1 MHNKGDGLMQVI
13 GMHIG
18 SSFAEVCL
26 MRENSKG
33 QLTQASEPVYLYLPR
48 QTLKSSLPKVLA
60 DARIDA
66 AFVTT
71 QFLERLFDF
80 RLGGSTAQVVTSG
93 CENWPFLGSSA
104 AQRGWLHPSK
114 TQPIAARE
122 LSFPVEE
129 RIDSAGNVVTP
140 MNEASLLAIAEKLKA
155 SEIKR
160 VCIHFLNAP
169 ANPSHQTRAAE
180 FFKTQGFDVFVPPTC
195 DHLTEAHRWRR
206 STLEA
211 SFSGTFEEI
220 RSDIEKGLEGLV
232 APDALFFRDRGG
244 FQSPAKTSRVG
255 SLFGLDE
262 ILVSHFPKATAVLDL
277 GLESW
282 RLVTRKKQSS
292 WESPWGC
299 IVAQGSARF
308 DLRCQPTSLLEKDSS
323 GDVVIHPK
331 KEGFEP
337 GPLCFG
343 RGQKF
348 LVFDLFSEELQKQE
362 GVKQQMPESG
372 VAKKEFFLNTLCRNS
387 RAKDPAKLVQ
397 QLRSD
402 VLESIAWDVQV
413 SAEEGPLVVHGFF
426 ASLLG
431 PELRERMPDREII
444 LSTEASASL
453 TAKAGRSPRP

>member
-1 MHNKGDGLMQVI
+1 MQVI
-13 GMHIG
+13 GIHIG

-33 QLTQASEPVYLYLPR
+33 QLTQAGEPVYLYLPR
-48 QTLKSSLPKVLA
+48 QTLKSSLPKVLSDFKA
-60 DARIDA
+60 DA

-104 AQRGWLHPSK
+104 SQRGWIHPTK

-122 LSFPVEE
+122 LSFPVDE
-129 RIDSAGNVVTP
+129 RIDSAGRVITP
-140 MNEASLLAIAEKLKA
+140 LDETSLHPIAEKLKS

-169 ANPSHQTRAAE
+169 ANSAHQNQAAE

-195 DHLTEAHRWRR
+195 ADLTEAHRWRR

-220 RSDIEKGLEGLV
+220 RADLEKGLEGLLPTE
-232 APDALFFRDRGG
+232 AIFFRDRGN
-244 FQSPAKTSRVG
+244 FQAPAKTSRVG

-299 IVAQGSARF
+299 IEAEGSTRF
-308 DLRCQPTSLLEKDSS
+308 DLRCQPTSLLEKDSA

-348 LVFDLFSEELQKQE
+348 LVFDLFSEDLQQHG

-372 VAKKEFFLNTLCRNS
+372 VAKKEFFLTTLCRNS
-387 RAKDPAKLVQ
+387 RTKDPAKLLKR
-397 QLRSD
+397 LRSD

-413 SAEEGPLVVHGFF
+413 HAEEGPLVIHGFF
-426 ASLLG
+426 APLLG
-431 PELRERMPDREII
+431 AGLKELMPDREII
-444 LSTEASASL
+444 LNDEASASL
-453 TAKAGRSPRP
+453 TAKAGRSHQS